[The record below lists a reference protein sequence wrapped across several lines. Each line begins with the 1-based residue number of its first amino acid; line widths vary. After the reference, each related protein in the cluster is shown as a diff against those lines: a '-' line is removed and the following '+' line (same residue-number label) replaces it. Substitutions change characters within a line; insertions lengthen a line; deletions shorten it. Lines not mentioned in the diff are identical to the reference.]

1 MHCVALHNLA
11 TFDIE
16 MKHLQAHIVLVED
29 QPEVRDGLR
38 EILQGSG
45 AFEGVHA
52 YSSAE
57 NMFANGAF
65 SSAELFIL
73 DIGLPGMDGIE
84 ALVRLKAARPE
95 VKVLMFT
102 VMEHDEKVFAALKAG
117 ADGYLLKRESPEK
130 ILTAISD
137 ALNGGAPMSSEIA
150 RRILLSF
157 RDKPVASNNQT
168 LLTERENKVLELLSK
183 GHLYK
188 EIADQLDIALNTV
201 KQHIHH
207 IYEKLQ
213 VQNRTEAVLKYL
225 GR

>member
-1 MHCVALHNLA
+1 M
-11 TFDIE
+11 E
-16 MKHLQAHIVLVED
+16 QQQAHIVLIED
-29 QPEVRDGLR
+29 LPEVREGLR
-38 EILQGSG
+38 EMLSSTGL
-45 AFEGVHA
+45 FKGVSA
-52 YSSAE
+52 YGSAE
-57 NMFANGAF
+57 EMFGNGAF
-65 SSAELFIL
+65 LQGTLFIL

-102 VMEHDEKVFAALKAG
+102 VIEHDDKVFAALKAG

-130 ILTAISD
+130 MLAAMADT
-137 ALNGGAPMSSEIA
+137 LQGGAPMSSEIA
-150 RRILLSF
+150 RRVLLSF
-157 RDKPVASNNQT
+157 RDMRPTPNNQNQ
-168 LLTERENKVLELLSK
+168 LTERENRVLELLSK

-225 GR
+225 GK